1 MTQFVE
7 ATVAGL
13 GQGAVYALLALGYVI
28 VYRSTRVL
36 NFAQPGLVAFG
47 AWWVIW
53 LVGDRGLPFWLAFPM
68 AVVLT
73 GLMGLGVERLAIRP
87 IAGQPVFA
95 VLMVTIGLD
104 IVLRVLANDQL
115 GVNVRSVGDPWGLD
129 AREIGGAF
137 IQDRYVAMVV
147 IAAVVVAA
155 LLVFVR
161 FSRFGLAMRA
171 TALDREAALAQGI
184 SVSTVVAVSWAF
196 AGGLAAIAGMLV
208 GTGAGFDQQSALIA
222 LKALPAVVVG
232 GLDSIAGALAGGL
245 LIGLLEGWT
254 ATYQPEY
261 APWVGDNFAA
271 VVPYVV
277 MFIVLLVRPSGLFGT
292 RQVERV

>member
-1 MTQFVE
+1 VTQFLE
-7 ATVAGL
+7 STIAGL
-13 GQGAVYALLALGYVI
+13 GQGSVYALLALGFVI

-53 LVGDRGLPFWLAFPM
+53 LAGDRGLPFWGALPLA
-68 AVVLT
+68 VLAT
-73 GLMGLGVERLAIRP
+73 GTMGLVVERIAIRP
-87 IAGQPVFA
+87 MAGHPAFAILIA
-95 VLMVTIGLD
+95 TIGLD

-115 GVNVRSVGDPWGLD
+115 GTDVRSVGDPWGL
-129 AREIGGAF
+129 EVWEVGSAF
-137 IQDRYVAMVV
+137 VQQRYVAMVAV
-147 IAAVVVAA
+147 ALVVVLA
-155 LLVFVR
+155 LLLFVR
-161 FSRFGLAMRA
+161 RSRLGLAMRA
-171 TALDREAALAQGI
+171 TALDREAAMAQGV
-184 SVSTVVAVSWAF
+184 SVGLVVAVSWAI
-196 AGGLAAIAGMLV
+196 AGGLAAVAGTLI

-232 GLDSIAGALAGGL
+232 GLDSIAGALVGGL
-245 LIGLLEGWT
+245 AIGLLEAWT
-254 ATYQPEY
+254 QTYQPEH
-261 APWVGDNFAA
+261 AAWLGDSFAA